1 MRLIAL
7 VLLCLAA
14 APLWAQPPV
23 ETPKD
28 PPKEEHKQPP
38 KEEPQPPPDE
48 PLPEPGMD
56 PAELDERIKEAI
68 DRRLEEIQ
76 PLRSRKLLYVEFGGG
91 LCVKY
96 RQAQKNDLNGIP
108 DGGHR
113 APVGFGIDRGWFG
126 IYAGYSDL
134 VEASLEV
141 RFNGNYSLLDEE
153 MFEFQRALV
162 IYNQPLSQFN
172 VFGQNIFNDNFLFG
186 IDGHFYR
193 QARESETMALGQRAF
208 TQDEV
213 IQARYTARFAKSFYV
228 IAALSEG
235 NLLGKAHV
243 DDSQNYPLLADDRT
257 RYWRGLGDSN
267 EIGRYMGVEFGGGFI
282 FDFNTTSFL
291 NSAAPFSPERAA
303 AQNTNY
309 INILLWGSIDR
320 LSRNELTLVEGLQR
334 VPFKG
339 GSVSNPGGRIRRAK
353 WRVGANAD
361 FSIRIGDGDLVVAG
375 HFIHAEDGRF
385 VRNAWG
391 VEARYT
397 FVLPRIPFFLR
408 ITPMVRIS
416 ELTTNNSD
424 NPLDVNN
431 PYAHPGRISNG
442 AVAGFSLAD
451 GAGFA
456 ADRHELMLGV
466 NLTLARNVTLGFE
479 VVFNEEDFH
488 QTRSISSDVPNILY
502 MLRLIA
508 EF

>member
-1 MRLIAL
+1 MRLIATL
-7 VLLCLAA
+7 MLCLIA
-14 APLWAQPPV
+14 APLWAQPPA
-23 ETPKD
+23 EEPPKEPPKD
-28 PPKEEHKQPP
+28 PPKEQPL
-38 KEEPQPPPDE
+38 PPPDE

-56 PAELDERIKEAI
+56 PAEFDERIREAI
-68 DRRLEEIQ
+68 ERRLEEIQ
-76 PLRSRKLLYVEFGGG
+76 PLRSRKQLFVEFGGG

-108 DGGHR
+108 DGGFR
-113 APVGFGIDRGWFG
+113 APVGFGIDRAWLGV
-126 IYAGYSDL
+126 YAGYSDL
-134 VEASLEV
+134 VEATVEL

-153 MFEFQRALV
+153 LFEFQRAFIV
-162 IYNQPLSQFN
+162 YNQPLSQFN
-172 VFGQNIFNDNFLFG
+172 VFGQGIFNDNVLFG
-186 IDGHFYR
+186 LDGRFYR

-213 IQARYTARFAKSFYV
+213 IQARYTARFARSFYA
-228 IAALSEG
+228 IAALSDG

-257 RYWRGLGDSN
+257 RYWRGLGDAN
-267 EIGRYMGVEFGGGFI
+267 EINRYIQFEFGGGFI

-291 NSAAPFSPERAA
+291 NSPAPFSPERAT

-309 INILLWGSIDR
+309 VNVLLWGSIDR
-320 LSRNELTLVEGLQR
+320 LSRNELLLVEGLQR

-339 GSVSNPGGRIRRAK
+339 GTVSNPGGRIRRAK

-375 HFIHAEDGRF
+375 HFIHAEDGRL

-442 AVAGFSLAD
+442 AVPGFSLAD

-479 VVFNEEDFH
+479 VIFNEEDFH
-488 QTRSISSDVPNILY
+488 QTRSIASDVPNMLY